1 MWRRPTESGISIFFN
16 IPPTCF
22 FVKSIKINIVQNKKP
37 GLSVRKEQ
45 PVGYQHKSGKSICI
59 VRKNRTRTSASE
71 EDFNNFLTERG
82 CPKSNERYTK
92 FGVFDKLNHRNANL
106 LDSPM
111 TSFLFF
117 YRLLII
123 LFAIFV
129 PIS

>member
-1 MWRRPTESGISIFFN
+1 M
-16 IPPTCF
+16 
-22 FVKSIKINIVQNKKP
+22 
-37 GLSVRKEQ
+37 
-45 PVGYQHKSGKSICI
+45 GYQHKSGKSICI
-59 VRKNRTRTSASE
+59 VRKNRTHTSAYE
-71 EDFNNFLTERG
+71 EDFNNFLTEG
-82 CPKSNERYTK
+82 DCPKSNERYTK
-92 FGVFDKLNHRNANL
+92 CGGFDKLNHRNANL

>member
-1 MWRRPTESGISIFFN
+1 MGS
-16 IPPTCF
+16 
-22 FVKSIKINIVQNKKP
+22 
-37 GLSVRKEQ
+37 
-45 PVGYQHKSGKSICI
+45 QHKSGKSICI

-111 TSFLFF
+111 TSFLSFAHHF
-117 YRLLII
+117 ICDFCSDKLNQRNHYDNYDYRNYHNTCSETLITVTDCKV
-123 LFAIFV
+123 AK
-129 PIS
+129 SATA